1 MKKKI
6 DEGAIVIGYVHP
18 GTTHG
23 EFAQTLSAACLDR
36 RNNIRAVYAAS
47 NADHAVARNAVVAA
61 FVDGIAEW
69 LLWWDDDATADSDAP
84 AQLVHQATKHG
95 ARQAHG
101 YSFGYDPHSERV
113 FGGAWEFMGGAGE
126 TDDPGWKPMEITGK
140 NMWVDGVGC
149 HFQLVHRSVYEK
161 LGPDPHLNWGKH
173 PETGKHM
180 GQDLAFCRDVATAGF
195 GKILYTPHVQTG
207 HIKEWNISYS
217 DYLRNHE
224 KWGTE

>member
-1 MKKKI
+1 MRRI

-18 GTTHG
+18 GTIHG
-23 EFAQTLSAACLDR
+23 EFAQMLSAACLDR
-36 RNNIRAVYAAS
+36 RNNIRAVFAAS
-47 NADHAVARNAVVAA
+47 NADHAVARNAVADA

-69 LLWWDDDATADSDAP
+69 LLWVDDDATFDTDAP
-84 AQLVHQATKHG
+84 AKLVHQATTLG

-113 FGGAWEFMGGAGE
+113 FGGAWEFKG
-126 TDDPGWKPMEITGK
+126 DSWKTMEITGGD
-140 NMWVDGVGC
+140 MWVDGVGC

-180 GQDLAFCRDVATAGF
+180 GQDLAFCRKATAAGF

-207 HIKEWNISYS
+207 HIKEWNISYA

-224 KWGTE
+224 EWTNDDS